1 MIRVTEPAD
10 TPQLLELTS
19 GTGVFKPHEI
29 DALNEVLA
37 DYHASNHRQGHRSV
51 TFEQAGRVLGYAYY
65 APAAM
70 TDRTWYLYWIA
81 VTKDT
86 QAKGVGSKLLR
97 HAESEIRDA
106 GGRVLFIETSSLPHY
121 APTRRFYE
129 KHGYE
134 VTGVLRDYYADGDD
148 MVVFRKHMAG

>member
-1 MIRVTEPAD
+1 MIRPTEPAD
-10 TPQLLELTS
+10 TPALLALTA
-19 GTGVFKPHEI
+19 GTGVFKPHEL
-29 DALNEVLA
+29 DALREVLD
-37 DYHASNHRQGHRSV
+37 DYHAGNRDEGHRAA
-51 TFEQAGRVLGYAYY
+51 TFVRDGQVLGYAYY

-86 QAKGVGSKLLR
+86 QARGIGTYLLR
-97 HAESEIRDA
+97 HAEDEIHKAR
-106 GGRVLFIETSSLPHY
+106 GRVLFIETSSLPHY

-134 VTGVLRDYYADGDD
+134 VTGVLRDYYSDGDD
-148 MVVFRKHMAG
+148 MVVFRKRLT